1 MHDILLQ
8 VEHLITKA
16 SDAIWPVFL
25 PFILV
30 VGAIMSVRSIVI
42 IQKKATEPAKLNMK
56 NVIGPAS
63 ISLGAMIGTGAII
76 GVLGALSKLSSNGQ
90 ANIEAM
96 AVWALIGSLIMLP
109 VSYSE
114 TLNSKIMGKT
124 PKEYIGDLI
133 NPKLGILYAVC
144 FVALA
149 VFGFGGFQFS
159 GIDSVAATIMNN
171 KFGVEL
177 SLVQRY
183 LFIVVP
189 VILVVGA
196 KNNMLIIDIVG
207 LATQPSTK
215 NLMKDEGTP
224 KREYFNHYKLAG
236 AKTWLDGSPQGFTA
250 WLSKP
255 YYKVP
260 QGQPKDYCGYG
271 TQTDEVVTQ
280 YFVDCINM
288 NVQVHVHVNGDEA
301 CEQFLRCYEK
311 AVEIT
316 GHGTELRP
324 VMVHCQALRYDQLD
338 RVKALGAIPTF
349 FNDHVRF
356 WGDLHHDEVFG
367 PERAQNISPMGW
379 ALEKGIRFTIHQD
392 PPVKLPNQILA
403 IHNAVNRKTESGRV
417 LGEHQRISVMEAI
430 KAVTINGAYQYF
442 EEDTKGSIE
451 VGKIADL
458 VILDK
463 NPLSIDKE
471 EIENIKVLETIKDG
485 NTIFKA

>member
-8 VEHLITKA
+8 VEHLITKV

-30 VGAIMSVRSIVI
+30 VGAIMAVRSIVI
-42 IQKKATEPAKLNMK
+42 IQKKATEPAKLNIK

-76 GVLGALSKLSSNGQ
+76 GVLGALSKLSANGQ

-171 KFGVEL
+171 KFGIEL

-183 LFIVVP
+183 LFIVIP

-196 KNNMLIIDIVG
+196 LV
-207 LATQPSTK
+207 
-215 NLMKDEGTP
+215 
-224 KREYFNHYKLAG
+224 
-236 AKTWLDGSPQGFTA
+236 
-250 WLSKP
+250 LSKKHELFMGAMT
-255 YYKVP
+255 YMIGTAVAGYFIFFTIFVVKTY
-260 QGQPKDYCGYG
+260 DY
-271 TQTDEVVTQ
+271 
-280 YFVDCINM
+280 
-288 NVQVHVHVNGDEA
+288 
-301 CEQFLRCYEK
+301 
-311 AVEIT
+311 
-316 GHGTELRP
+316 
-324 VMVHCQALRYDQLD
+324 
-338 RVKALGAIPTF
+338 IPTF
-349 FNDHVRF
+349 FQGMIEGMKNPVNAMMGVPLGF
-356 WGDLHHDEVFG
+356 ILGMQKVIQTAETGLG
-367 PERAQNISPMGW
+367 ALAMAAQESDSKPREAAMISLIP
-379 ALEKGIRFTIHQD
+379 T
-392 PPVKLPNQILA
+392 
-403 IHNAVNRKTESGRV
+403 
-417 LGEHQRISVMEAI
+417 
-430 KAVTINGAYQYF
+430 AVTIF
-442 EEDTKGSIE
+442 VSIVVTSYIASYGVE
-451 VGKIADL
+451 VGTLALLNADGTAADTVTRLGGYFKTAEHVVGIFGLVVLSAFTVLSALTTILGSFYYTTKLFKNNSANKNIAIYLVLIIAAGTLAVFGANVVFEAVDLLLFVLSGINVTALAIFTFKHWEVYKLNNNKEDKIA
-458 VILDK
+458 
-463 NPLSIDKE
+463 
-471 EIENIKVLETIKDG
+471 
-485 NTIFKA
+485 A

>member
-8 VEHLITKA
+8 VEHLITKV

-42 IQKKATEPAKLNMK
+42 IQKKPTEPAKLNMK

-196 KNNMLIIDIVG
+196 LV
-207 LATQPSTK
+207 
-215 NLMKDEGTP
+215 
-224 KREYFNHYKLAG
+224 
-236 AKTWLDGSPQGFTA
+236 
-250 WLSKP
+250 LSKKHELFMGAMT
-255 YYKVP
+255 YMIGTAVAGYFIFFTIFVVKTY
-260 QGQPKDYCGYG
+260 DY
-271 TQTDEVVTQ
+271 
-280 YFVDCINM
+280 
-288 NVQVHVHVNGDEA
+288 
-301 CEQFLRCYEK
+301 
-311 AVEIT
+311 
-316 GHGTELRP
+316 
-324 VMVHCQALRYDQLD
+324 
-338 RVKALGAIPTF
+338 IPTF
-349 FNDHVRF
+349 FQGMIEGMKNPVNAMMGVPLGF
-356 WGDLHHDEVFG
+356 ILGMQKVIQTAETGLG
-367 PERAQNISPMGW
+367 ALAMAAQESDSKPREAAMISLIP
-379 ALEKGIRFTIHQD
+379 T
-392 PPVKLPNQILA
+392 
-403 IHNAVNRKTESGRV
+403 
-417 LGEHQRISVMEAI
+417 
-430 KAVTINGAYQYF
+430 AVTIF
-442 EEDTKGSIE
+442 VSIVVTSYIASYGVE
-451 VGKIADL
+451 VGTLALLNADGTAADTVTRLGGYFKTAEHVVGIFGLVVLSAFTVLSALTTILGSFYYTTKLFKNNSANKNIAIYLVLIIAAGTLAVFGANVVFEAVDLLLFVLSGINVTALAIFTFKHWEVYKLNNNKEDKIA
-458 VILDK
+458 
-463 NPLSIDKE
+463 
-471 EIENIKVLETIKDG
+471 
-485 NTIFKA
+485 A